1 MRRDFPSSPYYRSGT
16 SRESSRELGNSWFG
30 ARTVASYND
39 VDTVVNPEAT
49 VETRTTEKQGRGLTH
64 SNGIFLSYRNEL

>member
-1 MRRDFPSSPYYRSGT
+1 MQRDFQSSPYYRSGT
-16 SRESSRELGNSWFG
+16 SRESSRELVNSWFG

-39 VDTVVNPEAT
+39 VDTDVNPEAT
-49 VETRTTEKQGRGLTH
+49 EETRTTEKQGRGLTQ